1 MIRLRLPILCR
12 SFLADTLS
20 VFSCRYSDG
29 LFALVDSL
37 DRTLGAVAT
46 YTAATAS
53 SDSSTRDGGEKRIGI
68 RFSDRI
74 RLPFGSFRA
83 DALSV
88 FSCRISDGLFLP
100 YL

>member
-1 MIRLRLPILCR
+1 MP
-12 SFLADTLS
+12 
-20 VFSCRYSDG
+20 YSDG

-53 SDSSTRDGGEKRIGI
+53 SDSSTRDGGEKRAGI

-74 RLPFGSFRA
+74 RLPFGTFLRFADNDVSTPHAMTSASANVVNTHKHCTEGRA
-83 DALSV
+83 A
-88 FSCRISDGLFLP
+88 
-100 YL
+100 Y